1 MLRFPSLPLT
11 TWVLILAGLMSGCAT
26 LHLEE
31 GQAAYDELRYQDAI
45 HHFGKAV
52 QRNPDAEAYRKLARA
67 HALVN
72 EHEEAAAAFAC
83 WFPCRMPPTTTASD
97 TPPSCSRKAEY
108 AQAERLLDA
117 VSQRDPGNEVAA
129 ALRRSAVL
137 AQDDRRDT
145 TAFVLHPIETPGI
158 RAAFAPHRFAN
169 TLYFTGRWSAPEPR
183 IPTPT

>member
-45 HHFGKAV
+45 HHFGRAV

-72 EHEEAAAAFAC
+72 EHEEAAAAFAVLVS
-83 WFPCRMPPTTTASD
+83 MP
-97 TPPSCSRKAEY
+97 
-108 AQAERLLDA
+108 DA
-117 VSQRDPGNEVAA
+117 
-129 ALRRSAVL
+129 
-137 AQDDRRDT
+137 T
-145 TAFVLHPIETPGI
+145 
-158 RAAFAPHRFAN
+158 
-169 TLYFTGRWSAPEPR
+169 
-183 IPTPT
+183 